1 MDDEV
6 FMREALGEARLGFAE
21 GEVPIG
27 AIVVQDGRIIG
38 RGHNRK
44 ESQSDP
50 TAHAEVLALREAAQS
65 TGSWRLPGTTLY
77 ATAEPCLMCLGAALQ
92 ARVSRIVF
100 GCREPKFGAVVQLA
114 EDGHLRNANHCLTVT
129 GGVLEQEC
137 SQLLQD
143 FFAERRREPSPE
155 PE

>member
-1 MDDEV
+1 M
-6 FMREALGEARLGFAE
+6 FEALDEARLGFAE

-27 AIVVQDGRIIG
+27 AIVVAEGCVIG

-44 ESQSDP
+44 EGQSDP
-50 TAHAEVLALREAAQS
+50 TAHAEVLALRAASQS

-77 ATAEPCLMCLGAALQ
+77 ATAEPCLMCVGAALQ

-100 GCREPKFGAVVQLA
+100 GCREPKFGALSRLPRD
-114 EDGHLRNANHCLTVT
+114 EDGRLRNANHCLIVT
-129 GGVLEQEC
+129 GGVLEQQC

-143 FFAERRREPSPE
+143 FFAERRGKPSPE